1 MRRHAAA
8 ACAAAMGTGIVSL
21 DLYDAGLAA
30 ASTLLLAVAAAIDL
44 AVLAGGGLFGQIAG
58 VPAVAVVGS
67 GLAARGDVV
76 WPFLAA
82 AGLLWAWWLP
92 HLRRP
97 DRVTGTDLLPVV
109 ATQSVVILAG
119 DAGGLALPAIALLC
133 AGALGYGLLVARIE
147 RRQLAHGPGDQ
158 WIAGGAAAITALA
171 CATLSRDGEAL
182 RAAAVAA
189 WIAAMLW
196 LPFLVAG
203 ELRHPRLGALG
214 RRWATV
220 FPLGMYA
227 AMSFAVARVADLPAA
242 HAFALAWT
250 AVATVVW
257 AVVAAAVLVGGRRT
271 SARRRGVRG
280 GARRRADGG
289 GAATHRTSH

>member
-1 MRRHAAA
+1 
-8 ACAAAMGTGIVSL
+8 MGTGIVSL
-21 DLYDAGLAA
+21 DLYDAGFGT

-44 AVLAGGGLFGQIAG
+44 AVLAGGGLLAEIAG

-67 GLAARGDVV
+67 GLAARGDAA

-92 HLRRP
+92 RLRRP
-97 DRVTGTDLLPVV
+97 ERVTGTDLLPVV
-109 ATQSVVILAG
+109 ATQSVVILAA
-119 DAGGLALPAIALLC
+119 DVQRRGLEIPAIALLC
-133 AGALGYGLLVARIE
+133 AGALGYAGLVAGIE

-171 CATLSRDGEAL
+171 CATLARDGEAL
-182 RAAAVAA
+182 RVAAVAA

-227 AMSFAVARVADLPAA
+227 AMSFAVARVADLPAV

-257 AVVAAAVLVGGRRT
+257 AVVVAAVLVRGRRA
-271 SARRRGVRG
+271 SVRRRGRRSA
-280 GARRRADGG
+280 ARLAGR
-289 GAATHRTSH
+289 

>member
-1 MRRHAAA
+1 
-8 ACAAAMGTGIVSL
+8 MGTGIVSL

-30 ASTLLLAVAAAIDL
+30 PSTLLLAVAAAIDL
-44 AVLAGGGLFGQIAG
+44 ALLAGGGLFGQVAG

-67 GLAARGDVV
+67 GLAARGALV

-92 HLRRP
+92 RLRRP
-97 DRVTGTDLLPVV
+97 ERVTGSDLLPVV
-109 ATQSVVILAG
+109 ATQSVVILAA
-119 DAGGLALPAIALLC
+119 DAGGLAAPAIALLC
-133 AGALGYGLLVARIE
+133 AGALGYGLLVARLE
-147 RRQLAHGPGDQ
+147 RGQLAHGPGDQ
-158 WIAGGAAAITALA
+158 WVAGGAAAITALA
-171 CATLSRDGEAL
+171 CATLARDDAGQGL

-227 AMSFAVARVADLPAA
+227 AMSFAVARVADLPAV

-257 AVVAAAVLVGGRRT
+257 AVVAAAAVTRGRP
-271 SARRRGVRG
+271 
-280 GARRRADGG
+280 
-289 GAATHRTSH
+289 

>member
-1 MRRHAAA
+1 VRRHAAA

-21 DLYDAGLAA
+21 DLYDAGLAGP
-30 ASTLLLAVAAAIDL
+30 STVLLAIAAAIDVAL
-44 AVLAGGGLFGQIAG
+44 LVGGGLLGEIAG

-67 GLAARGDVV
+67 GLAARGDRV

-82 AGLLWAWWLP
+82 AALLLAWQLP
-92 HLRRP
+92 
-97 DRVTGTDLLPVV
+97 RVRLPERVGGTDLLPVV
-109 ATQSVVILAG
+109 AAQSVVILAA
-119 DAGGLALPAIALLC
+119 DAQRRAGRLEVPAIVVLC
-133 AGALGYGLLVARIE
+133 AAALGYAVLIVRIE
-147 RRQLAHGPGDQ
+147 RRHVAHGPGDH
-158 WIAGGAAAITALA
+158 WVAGGAAAITALA
-171 CATLSRDGEAL
+171 AATLAREGDGEAL
-182 RAAAVAA
+182 EVASVAA

-196 LPFLVAG
+196 LPFLLAG

-227 AMSFAVARVADLPAA
+227 AMSFAVARVADLPAL

-257 AVVAAAVLVGGRRT
+257 AVVVAAAVSRRT
-271 SARRRGVRG
+271 FVARLTG
-280 GARRRADGG
+280 GPPGGG
-289 GAATHRTSH
+289 GAG